1 MEGVGHR
8 GNGLKGRGE
17 RFLIRVNK
25 GVVPVEVGVAIES
38 IIFYTYFILIM
49 IYQIPFAVFYK
60 LQV

>member
-8 GNGLKGRGE
+8 GNGLKGRGK

-38 IIFYTYFILIM
+38 RIFYTFFTLIL
-49 IYQIPFAVFYK
+49 F
-60 LQV
+60 